1 MAEKTQ
7 TELNYDELIIL
18 ELIRSFQK
26 GWPHGEV
33 VVKLQDHNIV
43 NYYKKETHQPGKI
56 VASKGNP
63 VYNKDITE

>member
-1 MAEKTQ
+1 MADKAPA
-7 TELNYDELIIL
+7 ELNYDELVIL
-18 ELIRSFQK
+18 EMIRSFEK

-33 VVKLQDHNIV
+33 VIKVQDRKIV
-43 NYYKKETHQPGKI
+43 NYYKKEAHQPGKI